1 MIYRDNLITIT
12 EDNIIFEHYYFPT
25 DKKKVVRL
33 SDIEQITVE
42 TPTIWN
48 GKWRIH
54 GTGSFKTWYPK
65 DNKRPKRNK
74 IFFASLKSQWI
85 DIGFTVENAE
95 QVEKILKEKKLIRV
109 D

>member
-1 MIYRDNLITIT
+1 MIYHDKLITIT
-12 EDNIIFEHYYFPT
+12 EDDSIFEHYFFPM

-33 SDIEQITVE
+33 SDTEQITVE

-54 GTGSFKTWYPK
+54 GTGNFKTWYRK
-65 DNKRPKRNK
+65 DDKRPKPNK

-85 DIGFTVENAE
+85 DIGFYCGE
-95 QVEKILKEKKLIRV
+95 R
-109 D
+109 